1 MSTTTRHP
9 LAEAVAR
16 VHSAL
21 DQVAETP
28 TWSLSQSGT
37 ADLLTDLA
45 RAQSRFAEL
54 QARVL
59 AHADTVAVQ
68 ERSAA
73 PSVAVWL
80 ANATITT
87 KRDAVR
93 QTRFAAAL
101 SRYDVLRGALGAGDL
116 NLEQAQVVARA
127 LDELPDDLDAGVL
140 AQAEAAL
147 VSLARVHDAKALRV
161 LGRRILDVVAPEVGE
176 AWEAEKLAEEE
187 READRTASFRMRDQ
201 GDGRTRG
208 SFTIPTLAAEMLQK
222 VLIAYASPRRDDR
235 SGADAADPDDAGD
248 TEQVRKPSR
257 SRWGRAFVE
266 LVERLDPRDL
276 PRSGGVNAAVVVTMT
291 TATLSGALAA
301 ATLDTGSRISAGTAR
316 RLACQA
322 GVLPAVLGGDSEIL
336 DLGRTRRF
344 FSGPQ
349 RIAMTVRDG
358 GCTAL
363 GCDAPAGM
371 CDAHHEDLWSH
382 DGLTDLGRGRLLCG
396 HHHRRAH
403 DPAYETR
410 VVERNQVEFH
420 RRT

>member
-16 VHSAL
+16 LHSTLDEVAQTAAWSL
-21 DQVAETP
+21 DQT
-28 TWSLSQSGT
+28 TT
-37 ADLLTDLA
+37 ADLLSDLA

-59 AHADTVAVQ
+59 SHAETVAVH

-80 ANATITT
+80 ANATTAT

-101 SRYDVLRGALGAGDL
+101 SRYDELRRALAAGDL
-116 NLEQAQVVARA
+116 NLEQAQVLARS
-127 LDELPDDLDAGVL
+127 LDELPEDLEASVRREAEVELVRL
-140 AQAEAAL
+140 AL
-147 VSLARVHDAKALRV
+147 VHDAKALRI

-187 READRTASFRMRDQ
+187 REAYRTASFRMRDQ

-222 VLIAYASPRRDDR
+222 VLIAYGSPHRDDR
-235 SGADAADPDDAGD
+235 GAGGAPAADSSDVEPSR
-248 TEQVRKPSR
+248 TPSR

-266 LVERLDPRDL
+266 LVERLDPRAL

-291 TATLSGALAA
+291 TAALGGALAS
-301 ATLDTGSRISAGTAR
+301 ATLDTGSRVSAGTAR
-316 RLACQA
+316 RLACTA
-322 GVLPAVLGGDSEIL
+322 GVLPAVLGGPSEIL
-336 DLGRTRRF
+336 DLGRSRRF
-344 FSGPQ
+344 FSRPQ
-349 RIAMTVRDG
+349 RVAMILRDG
-358 GCTAL
+358 CCTAV
-363 GCDAPAGM
+363 GCDAPPGM
-371 CDAHHEDLWSH
+371 CDSHHEDLWSQ
-382 DGLTDLGRGRLLCG
+382 DGRSDLGRGRLLCG

>member
-16 VHSAL
+16 LHSTL
-21 DQVAETP
+21 DEVAQTA
-28 TWSLSQSGT
+28 TWSLDQTTT
-37 ADLLTDLA
+37 ADLLGDLA

-59 AHADTVAVQ
+59 SHAETVAVH

-80 ANATITT
+80 ANATTAT

-101 SRYDVLRGALGAGDL
+101 SRYDELRRALAAGDL

-127 LDELPDDLDAGVL
+127 LDELPDDLEASVRREAEVELVRL
-140 AQAEAAL
+140 AL
-147 VSLARVHDAKALRV
+147 VHDAKALRI

-187 READRTASFRMRDQ
+187 REAYRTASFRMRDQ

-222 VLIAYASPRRDDR
+222 VLIAYGSPHRDDR
-235 SGADAADPDDAGD
+235 AATDEP
-248 TEQVRKPSR
+248 TPSR

-266 LVERLDPRDL
+266 LVERLDPRAL

-291 TATLSGALAA
+291 TATLGGALAS
-301 ATLDTGSRISAGTAR
+301 ATLDTGSRVSAGTAR
-316 RLACQA
+316 RLACTA
-322 GVLPAVLGGDSEIL
+322 GVLPAVLGGPSEVL
-336 DLGRTRRF
+336 DLGRSRRF
-344 FSGPQ
+344 FSRPQ
-349 RIAMTVRDG
+349 RVAMILRDG
-358 GCTAL
+358 CCTAV
-363 GCDAPAGM
+363 GCDAPPGM
-371 CDAHHEDLWSH
+371 CDSHHEDLWSH
-382 DGLTDLGRGRLLCG
+382 DGTTDLGRGRLLCG

-410 VVERNQVEFH
+410 VVGRNQVEFH

>member
-16 VHSAL
+16 LHSTL
-21 DQVAETP
+21 DEVAQTA
-28 TWSLSQSGT
+28 TWSLDQTAT
-37 ADLLTDLA
+37 ADLLGDLA
-45 RAQSRFAEL
+45 RAHSRFAEL

-59 AHADTVAVQ
+59 SHAETVAVH

-80 ANATITT
+80 ANATTAT

-101 SRYDVLRGALGAGDL
+101 SRYDELRRALAAGDL

-127 LDELPDDLDAGVL
+127 LDELPDDLEASVRREAEVELVRL
-140 AQAEAAL
+140 AL
-147 VSLARVHDAKALRV
+147 VHDAKALRI

-187 READRTASFRMRDQ
+187 REAYRTASFRMRDQ

-222 VLIAYASPRRDDR
+222 VLIAYGSPRRDDR
-235 SGADAADPDDAGD
+235 ATTGESA
-248 TEQVRKPSR
+248 PSR

-266 LVERLDPRDL
+266 LVERLDPRAL

-291 TATLSGALAA
+291 TATLGGALAS
-301 ATLDTGSRISAGTAR
+301 ATLDTGSRVSAGTAR
-316 RLACQA
+316 RLACTA
-322 GVLPAVLGGDSEIL
+322 GVLPAVLGGPSEVL
-336 DLGRTRRF
+336 DLGRSRRF
-344 FSGPQ
+344 FSRPQ
-349 RIAMTVRDG
+349 RVAMILRDG
-358 GCTAL
+358 CCTAV
-363 GCDAPAGM
+363 GCDAPPGM
-371 CDAHHEDLWSH
+371 CDSHHEDLWSH
-382 DGLTDLGRGRLLCG
+382 DGTTDLGRGRLLCG

-403 DPAYETR
+403 DPACETR

>member
-16 VHSAL
+16 LHSTL
-21 DQVAETP
+21 DEVAQTA
-28 TWSLSQSGT
+28 TWSLDQTTT
-37 ADLLTDLA
+37 ADLLGDLA
-45 RAQSRFAEL
+45 RAHSRFAEL

-59 AHADTVAVQ
+59 SHAEEVAVH
-68 ERSAA
+68 ERWAA

-80 ANATITT
+80 ANATTAT
-87 KRDAVR
+87 KHDAVR

-101 SRYDVLRGALGAGDL
+101 SRYDELRRALAAGDL

-127 LDELPDDLDAGVL
+127 LDELPDDLEPSVRRKAEVELVRL
-140 AQAEAAL
+140 AL
-147 VSLARVHDAKALRV
+147 VHDAKALRI

-176 AWEAEKLAEEE
+176 AREGEKLAEEE
-187 READRTASFRMRDQ
+187 REAYRTASFRMRDQ

-222 VLIAYASPRRDDR
+222 VLIAYGSPHRDDR
-235 SGADAADPDDAGD
+235 AATDASD
-248 TEQVRKPSR
+248 TEPPRTPSR

-266 LVERLDPRDL
+266 LVERLDPRAL

-291 TATLSGALAA
+291 TATLGGALASG
-301 ATLDTGSRISAGTAR
+301 TLDTGSRLSAGTAR
-316 RLACQA
+316 RLACTA
-322 GVLPAVLGGDSEIL
+322 GVLPAVLGGPSEVL
-336 DLGRTRRF
+336 DLGRSRRF
-344 FSGPQ
+344 FSRPQ
-349 RIAMTVRDG
+349 RVAMILRDG
-358 GCTAL
+358 CCTAV
-363 GCDAPAGM
+363 GCDAPPGM
-371 CDAHHEDLWSH
+371 CDSHHEDLWSH
-382 DGLTDLGRGRLLCG
+382 DGTTDLGRGRLLCG

-410 VVERNQVEFH
+410 VVGRNQVEFH

>member
-59 AHADTVAVQ
+59 SHAETVAVH

-80 ANATITT
+80 ANATTTT

-101 SRYDVLRGALGAGDL
+101 SRYDELQRALAAGDL

-127 LDELPDDLDAGVL
+127 LDELPDDLDAGVRREAEVELVRL
-140 AQAEAAL
+140 AL
-147 VSLARVHDAKALRV
+147 VHDAKALRI

-187 READRTASFRMRDQ
+187 REAYRTASFRMRDQ

-222 VLIAYASPRRDDR
+222 VLIAYGSPHRDDR
-235 SGADAADPDDAGD
+235 AATDER
-248 TEQVRKPSR
+248 TPSR

-266 LVERLDPRDL
+266 LVERLDPRAL

-291 TATLSGALAA
+291 TATLGGALAS
-301 ATLDTGSRISAGTAR
+301 ATLDTGSRLSAGTAR
-316 RLACQA
+316 RLACTA
-322 GVLPAVLGGDSEIL
+322 GVLPAVLGGSSEVL
-336 DLGRTRRF
+336 DLGRSRRF
-344 FSGPQ
+344 FSRPQ
-349 RIAMTVRDG
+349 RVAMILRDG
-358 GCTAL
+358 CCTAV
-363 GCDAPAGM
+363 GCDAPPGM
-371 CDAHHEDLWSH
+371 CDSHHEDLWSH
-382 DGLTDLGRGRLLCG
+382 DGTTDLGRGRLLCG

>member
-16 VHSAL
+16 VQSAL
-21 DQVAETP
+21 NQVAETP
-28 TWSLSQSGT
+28 TWSMTQAET
-37 ADLLTDLA
+37 AELLGECVK
-45 RAQSRFAEL
+45 AQSRLAEL

-59 AHADTVAVQ
+59 VHADTVAVH

-80 ANATITT
+80 ANATTTT

-101 SRYDVLRGALGAGDL
+101 SRYDVLRAALAGGDL
-116 NLEQAQVVARA
+116 NLEQAQVVTRA
-127 LDELPDDLDAGVL
+127 LDELPDDLDDAVL
-140 AQAEAAL
+140 GQAEAAL
-147 VSLARVHDAKALRV
+147 VGLARVHDAKALRV

-176 AWEAEKLAEEE
+176 AWEAKKLAEEE

-208 SFTIPTLAAEMLQK
+208 SFSIPTLAAEMLQK

-235 SGADAADPDDAGD
+235 SGTDPADAGD

-316 RLACQA
+316 RLACAA
-322 GVLPAVLGGDSEIL
+322 GVMPAVLGGDSEVL

-371 CDAHHEDLWSH
+371 CDAHHEDMWSH
-382 DGLTDLGRGRLLCG
+382 DGTTDLGRGRLLCG